1 MRSNKQPANARG
13 FVMVFVLGAVML
25 ITLLAVGAV
34 AVNRV
39 RLQSVTVSSN
49 GAHTSADAQSALE
62 LGMHLLS
69 IDPNGFAWRDDPNF
83 AVSGTFGTNAWSVKL
98 EDTVDTD
105 LRSGDNT
112 SLTMHAIASNDVA
125 AKGWSVDLVPTNQP
139 MTALNHALVVTGSQA
154 TPVQRSIEGT
164 EYNSTV
170 YRPSDV
176 TWSDAAPFSMTTPS
190 GLLIPDNSVIQSW
203 MQQATTVDIDTI
215 PSRTAEKRVLAPGL
229 NPWGTSNAKGI
240 YVIDCKNKVLTFQ
253 DMRVYGTLIIVN
265 PAAGSIIRRC
275 NIEAPPGQPALL
287 VRGNITVE
295 SGHSLLSE
303 DAIDRNLNPT
313 GAPHLASTDKDESDK
328 YPVVICG
335 LVYIFGNVT
344 PTSMYVHGSMI
355 VDGNIAGTAG
365 FLRIVGV
372 PQQQQIPGFVQTTAW
387 RVVPGTLRRMTN

>member
-139 MTALNHALVVTGSQA
+139 MTALNHALVVTGSRA
-154 TPVQRSIEGT
+154 TPVLRSIEGT